1 MNAKKSNK
9 PQTDDERVIPE
20 AEAEAEAEAE
30 VVIVEHVDPPAP
42 VADEQII
49 DLGADPASLTP
60 EQQAAQNAANH
71 TDTTGLE
78 EAAATDEVIDL
89 GATSVGNVVI
99 GGGAT
104 PEATSPVGITQPLI
118 PVVQDVAEFATMAMP
133 KDELNALDA
142 TDPSRAAAI
151 RSQASWAADSA
162 KMFKG
167 PNEEELTLAENLR
180 QMDEMDAINRE
191 KLKNSEAAKA
201 KAADIASR
209 DKLLADLRVQYDNL
223 KSQAMHIRGEIE
235 RLEAL
240 VADTEEE
247 V

>member
-1 MNAKKSNK
+1 MTAKKAK
-9 PQTDDERVIPE
+9 TQTDDEQIIPE
-20 AEAEAEAEAE
+20 TEASLPALTPPE
-30 VVIVEHVDPPAP
+30 VETG
-42 VADEQII
+42 EEII
-49 DLGADPASLTP
+49 DLSADPASLTP

-78 EAAATDEVIDL
+78 EAAATDEIVDL
-89 GATSVGNVVI
+89 GATSVGTVVI

-104 PEATSPVGITQPLI
+104 PEPTSPVGITQPLI

-133 KDELNALDA
+133 KDELNKLDE

-151 RSQASWAADSA
+151 RSQASWEADSA

-167 PNEEELTLAENLR
+167 PNEEEKAREENLR
-180 QMDEMDAINRE
+180 QMDELDAVNRE
-191 KLKNSEAAKA
+191 NLKKSEAAKK
-201 KAADIASR
+201 KAEDIASR
-209 DKLLADLRVQYDNL
+209 DKQLTDLRVQYENL

-240 VADTEEE
+240 VADTEGE